1 VQADTDQTDRKT
13 ETKTE
18 TRRGVGREEDIMRK
32 REPVTENLTETAKE
46 IETGNVA
53 ATETNSTH

>member
-1 VQADTDQTDRKT
+1 MTDKGKDKAQQTRLT
-13 ETKTE
+13 S
-18 TRRGVGREEDIMRK
+18 RERVRYKRK
-32 REPVTENLTETAKE
+32 REPLTENLAETAKE